1 MFNAHSDR
9 MYTARA
15 EGFQEIRVP
24 LHNVENNA
32 DSRGPEESS
41 PSSSEVDMRD
51 DGTWGER
58 DIGGPVNLRHAMLDY
73 EEMRRE
79 LTNLS
84 KTRSA
89 GQKSTKSTGQ
99 HSSGLK
105 RITTAGTRRSQKVRT
120 NEPDPDLEAQ
130 DGEKSEGEDEEAVE
144 EEEDFELGEFLK
156 DGHFEK
162 RQEGR
167 SAKKVGVVYKHLTVQ
182 GVGATT
188 TFVKTL
194 PNAILGV
201 RYFHCLVLDTNTD
214 PFQTF
219 GPDLY
224 ALLSRFIPVLP
235 RPGSQGERRNL
246 VNDFTGVVRD
256 GEMLLVLGRP
266 GSGCSTFLKAVSN
279 KREGFAGVE
288 GEVS

>member
-24 LHNVENNA
+24 LHNVENA
-32 DSRGPEESS
+32 GERTHGTEESS
-41 PSSSEVDMRD
+41 PSSSEVEIRD

-58 DIGGPVNLRHAMLDY
+58 DIGGPVNFRNAMLDY
-73 EEMRRE
+73 EDMRRE

-84 KTRSA
+84 RTRSA

-105 RITTAGTRRSQKVRT
+105 RITTAGTRRSQRART
-120 NEPDPDLEAQ
+120 HEPEPDVEAQ
-130 DGEKSEGEDEEAVE
+130 DGEKPEGEDGDTE
-144 EEEDFELGEFLK
+144 EEEDFQLGEFLK

-194 PNAILGV
+194 PSAILGV
-201 RYFHCLVLDTNTD
+201 RYF
-214 PFQTF
+214 PFH
-219 GPDLY
+219 
-224 ALLSRFIPVLP
+224 SPVSSLNCP
-235 RPGSQGERRNL
+235 
-246 VNDFTGVVRD
+246 
-256 GEMLLVLGRP
+256 
-266 GSGCSTFLKAVSN
+266 
-279 KREGFAGVE
+279 
-288 GEVS
+288 

>member
-1 MFNAHSDR
+1 MGMQTLVDQRKALR
-9 MYTARA
+9 
-15 EGFQEIRVP
+15 P
-24 LHNVENNA
+24 
-32 DSRGPEESS
+32 
-41 PSSSEVDMRD
+41 SEVDMRD

-130 DGEKSEGEDEEAVE
+130 DGEKPEGEDEEAVE
-144 EEEDFELGEFLK
+144 EEEEFELGEFLK

-167 SAKKVGVVYKHLTVQ
+167 S
-182 GVGATT
+182 
-188 TFVKTL
+188 
-194 PNAILGV
+194 
-201 RYFHCLVLDTNTD
+201 
-214 PFQTF
+214 
-219 GPDLY
+219 
-224 ALLSRFIPVLP
+224 
-235 RPGSQGERRNL
+235 
-246 VNDFTGVVRD
+246 
-256 GEMLLVLGRP
+256 
-266 GSGCSTFLKAVSN
+266 
-279 KREGFAGVE
+279 
-288 GEVS
+288 

>member
-24 LHNVENNA
+24 LHNVENAEERPN
-32 DSRGPEESS
+32 RPEDGSTSS
-41 PSSSEVDMRD
+41 PDSGLRD

-58 DIGGPVNLRHAMLDY
+58 DIGGPVTFRNAMLDY

-79 LTNLS
+79 LTTLS

-89 GQKSTKSTGQ
+89 GAKSTGQ
-99 HSSGLK
+99 QSSGLK
-105 RITTAGTRRSQKVRT
+105 RVTTAGTRRSHQRSRT
-120 NEPDPDLEAQ
+120 NDTQDDLEAQ
-130 DGEKSEGEDEEAVE
+130 TGEKPEGEDGDAEQE
-144 EEEDFELGEFLK
+144 EEEEFQLGEFLK

-167 SAKKVGVVYKHLTVQ
+167 SAKKVGVVYKNLTVQ

-194 PNAILGV
+194 PSAVVGV
-201 RYFHCLVLDTNTD
+201 
-214 PFQTF
+214 
-219 GPDLY
+219 
-224 ALLSRFIPVLP
+224 
-235 RPGSQGERRNL
+235 
-246 VNDFTGVVRD
+246 
-256 GEMLLVLGRP
+256 
-266 GSGCSTFLKAVSN
+266 
-279 KREGFAGVE
+279 
-288 GEVS
+288 